1 MISLAGLPLPDVLA
15 ELPLL
20 LVDHVPRALQLVAV
34 IIVVAAISAASPP
47 AVSGLSVAP
56 ISVFLHAVCVLIVAF
71 ILFQFKIN

>member
-1 MISLAGLPLPDVLA
+1 MISLARLPLLDVLA

-20 LVDHVPRALQLVAV
+20 LVAHVPRALQLVAV
-34 IIVVAAISAASPP
+34 IIVVAAFSAASPP